1 MQIIVK
7 RRKPCGK
14 YLYLDVEASDTIDA
28 VLARIAEIDGSPIE
42 QFGLYLRLD
51 FPVGKLDE
59 GLFTLSDYFIP
70 DGFTVYLWQR
80 FEITIVMMNGRTFTL
95 EVDAADEIDTVKGW
109 IEDQELIDCDC
120 AQLVV
125 GTTVMDDWK
134 CVLDYGLKA
143 CSRVELIMVHPTEPE

>member
-7 RRKPCGK
+7 RREPCGK

-28 VLARIAEIDGSPIE
+28 ILARIAEIDGSPVE
-42 QFGLYLRLD
+42 QFDLQIWD
-51 FPVGKLDE
+51 Q

-70 DGFTVYLWQR
+70 DGFTFLLRQR

-95 EVDAADEIDTVKGW
+95 EVDAADDIDSVKGY
-109 IEDQELIDCDC
+109 IEDQERIDCDC
-120 AQLVV
+120 AKLVV

-143 CSRVELIMVHPTEPE
+143 GSRVELIMVHPTEPE

>member
-7 RRKPCGK
+7 RPEPCGK

-28 VLARIAEIDGSPIE
+28 ILARIAEIDGSPVE
-42 QFGLYLRLD
+42 QFGLHKWD
-51 FPVGKLDE
+51 Q

-70 DGFTVYLWQR
+70 DGFTVYLRQR

-95 EVDAADEIDTVKGW
+95 EVDAADDIDSVKGY
-109 IEDQELIDCDC
+109 IEDQERIDCDY
-120 AQLVV
+120 AKLVV

-143 CSRVELIMVHPTEPE
+143 GSRVELIMVHPTEPE

>member
-7 RRKPCGK
+7 RREPCGK

-28 VLARIAEIDGSPIE
+28 ILARIAEIDGSPVE
-42 QFGLYLRLD
+42 QFGLHKWD
-51 FPVGKLDE
+51 Q
-59 GLFTLSDYFIP
+59 GLFTLSDYFSP
-70 DGFTVYLWQR
+70 DGFTVYLRQR

-95 EVDAADEIDTVKGW
+95 EVDAADDIDCVKGF
-109 IEDQELIDCDC
+109 IEVKERIDCDC

-143 CSRVELIMVHPTEPE
+143 GSRVELIMVHPTEPE

>member
-28 VLARIAEIDGSPIE
+28 ILARIAEIDGSPVE
-42 QFGLYLRLD
+42 QFGLHKWD
-51 FPVGKLDE
+51 Q

-70 DGFTVYLWQR
+70 DGFTVLLRQQ

-95 EVDAADEIDTVKGW
+95 EVDAADEVDTVKGW
-109 IEDQELIDCDC
+109 IEDQERIDCDC
-120 AQLVV
+120 ARREH
-125 GTTVMDDWK
+125 
-134 CVLDYGLKA
+134 A
-143 CSRVELIMVHPTEPE
+143 CSALYIVVAANVRRKLSPIRPGLHNKPASNRSAD

>member
-7 RRKPCGK
+7 RPEPCGK

-28 VLARIAEIDGSPIE
+28 ILARIAEIDGSPVE
-42 QFGLYLRLD
+42 QFGLHKWD
-51 FPVGKLDE
+51 Q

-109 IEDQELIDCDC
+109 IEDQERIDCDC

-143 CSRVELIMVHPTEPE
+143 GSRVELIMVHPTEPE